1 MSRTV
6 FVVFPYTR
14 CGGLSGA
21 EILSRRVLG
30 ITESTPL
37 PGDLEFRAA
46 PTAWGCRA
54 RTTRPTGHDTVTLC
68 LYPAKGQ
75 GSLSVFVRTTRSAG
89 ECQSPMGKPQAVG
102 GECAP
107 DNPPQPVPVRG
118 SPRTTFPSPVKG
130 RNRGSLQQD
139 ACTLAMAT
147 GRVFSWRWRDG
158 KRRTFD
164 IPIRLAS

>member
-1 MSRTV
+1 MLQS
-6 FVVFPYTR
+6 
-14 CGGLSGA
+14 
-21 EILSRRVLG
+21 
-30 ITESTPL
+30 
-37 PGDLEFRAA
+37 GDLEFRAA

-68 LYPAKGQ
+68 LYSAKGQ

-107 DNPPQPVPVRG
+107 DNPPQPVTVRG

-139 ACTLAMAT
+139 ACSLALLPDACLLGERGNKKPEMSDVRRSYSF
-147 GRVFSWRWRDG
+147 GFSDCSSAS
-158 KRRTFD
+158 RRAEV
-164 IPIRLAS
+164 ICSGVSCEVSL

>member
-1 MSRTV
+1 MPSLRSLLCANRSITQRGEGEGCCSRRRHAEACPQLSGTLSRTV

-54 RTTRPTGHDTVTLC
+54 RTTRPTGHDTVTLY
-68 LYPAKGQ
+68 LYAAKGQ
-75 GSLSVFVRTTRSAG
+75 CSLSVFVRTTSSAG
-89 ECQSPMGKPQAVG
+89 ECRSPMGKPQAVG
-102 GECAP
+102 GECAT
-107 DNPPQPVPVRG
+107 DNPQQPVTVRG
-118 SPRTTFPSPVKG
+118 SPRTTSPP
-130 RNRGSLQQD
+130 L
-139 ACTLAMAT
+139 
-147 GRVFSWRWRDG
+147 
-158 KRRTFD
+158 
-164 IPIRLAS
+164 